1 MGINPTIQL
10 SRAISDQDSL
20 QGAIA
25 DIQSRM
31 DAAILAESGEDI
43 SGLRLELAKLK
54 SSLGQARNE
63 EAFWRGEVNSE
74 KDSRK
79 SQADIARG

>member
-10 SRAISDQDSL
+10 SKAVSDQDSL
-20 QGAIA
+20 QNAVA

-43 SGLRLELAKLK
+43 AGLRLELAKLK
-54 SSLGQARNE
+54 SALGQARNE
-63 EAFWRGEVNSE
+63 EAFWRAEVNAE

-79 SQADIARG
+79 SQADIARA

>member
-1 MGINPTIQL
+1 MGINPTVRL
-10 SRAISDQDSL
+10 AKAVSDQDAL
-20 QGAIA
+20 QNAIA

-43 SGLRLELAKLK
+43 AGLRLELAKLK
-54 SSLGQARNE
+54 SALGQARNE
-63 EAFWRGEVNSE
+63 EAFWRAEVNAE

-79 SQADIARG
+79 SQADIARA